1 MVDNSP
7 SVGGS
12 TTEGTVASDPS
23 SSTTSV
29 INSINR
35 PQSLQNVYRR
45 RSAFSFPRAAQPE
58 IVRAYQKDIY
68 YRDLLQTQL
77 QDVVRSLLGS
87 RILFQNA
94 DSISFLGSI
103 AYFTLSTLGGA
114 QTLGEEYVNAMMTDG
129 KTGRIVAFKRRMS
142 FIFFYVIAPF
152 LSTRLYSMA
161 RKKLILSHQQ
171 RSQALQRSQLRAAA
185 VAPKRGPEAERA
197 KENAPKATQIDRIVA
212 ILAERLPTMDSIQSS
227 TGFLAYFGAAHLAL
241 FYLGGR
247 YYKFSQRLSG
257 TEYISTIPRRPGSK
271 PPSYEV
277 LGFLLGVQLFIKMIS
292 QANGWRLSWQQ
303 RKKESAQ
310 NQIGEGE
317 VEQSPK
323 VSVKESVQ
331 IDDSQWSHKTSPP
344 SRIQKRE
351 AEQSEEVPL
360 HYPDADGLPSA
371 QDLGLDANVD
381 RSQLEAA
388 RAAAKMKAAELEA
401 IGQSVLR
408 CTLCM
413 EQREPQKGTSAVT
426 ECGHVFCWDCILG
439 WSKEKAEC
447 PLCRQSFNPSHL
459 LPIYNF

>member
-1 MVDNSP
+1 MADDNS
-7 SVGGS
+7 
-12 TTEGTVASDPS
+12 TAS
-23 SSTTSV
+23 SSSVQIAGPSNTSTS
-29 INSINR
+29 NDNR
-35 PQSLQNVYRR
+35 PQSMQNVYRR

-58 IVRAYQKDIY
+58 IVRAYQKDVY

-87 RILFQNA
+87 RVLFQNA
-94 DSISFLGSI
+94 DSISFVGSV
-103 AYFTLSTLGGA
+103 AYFALSTLGGA

-129 KTGRIVAFKRRMS
+129 KTGRIVALKRRMS

-161 RKKLILSHQQ
+161 RRKLVSSHQL
-171 RSQALQRSQLRAAA
+171 RSQALQRAQLRAAA

-197 KENAPKATQIDRIVA
+197 KENAPKATRVDRIVA
-212 ILAERLPTMDSIQSS
+212 VLAERLPTMDSIHSS
-227 TGFLAYFGAAHLAL
+227 TGILAYFGAAHLAL

-277 LGFLLGVQLFIKMIS
+277 LGFLLGVQLFIKLVS
-292 QANGWRLSWQQ
+292 QANRWRISWQQ
-303 RKKESAQ
+303 KKKADVIDE
-310 NQIGEGE
+310 EGE
-317 VEQSPK
+317 TESEQTSA
-323 VSVKESVQ
+323 VSVKETVQ

-344 SRIQKRE
+344 SRVQK
-351 AEQSEEVPL
+351 QQKKKSEEVPL
-360 HYPDADGLPSA
+360 QYPDADGLPSA
-371 QDLGLDANVD
+371 QDLGLEANVD

-388 RAAAKMKAAELEA
+388 RASAKVKAAELEA

-413 EQREPQKGTSAVT
+413 EQREPEKGTSAVT

>member
-1 MVDNSP
+1 MADDN
-7 SVGGS
+7 
-12 TTEGTVASDPS
+12 
-23 SSTTSV
+23 STTSASSREV
-29 INSINR
+29 AGPSNTSISNENR

-58 IVRAYQKDIY
+58 IVRAYQKDVY

-87 RILFQNA
+87 RVLFQNA
-94 DSISFLGSI
+94 DSISFFGSV
-103 AYFTLSTLGGA
+103 AYFALSTFGGA

-161 RKKLILSHQQ
+161 RRKLVSSHQL
-171 RSQALQRSQLRAAA
+171 RSQALQRAQLRAAA
-185 VAPKRGPEAERA
+185 VAPKRGPEAEIA
-197 KENAPKATQIDRIVA
+197 KQNAPKATRMDRIVA
-212 ILAERLPTMDSIQSS
+212 ILAERLPTMDSIHSS
-227 TGFLAYFGAAHLAL
+227 TGILAYFGAAHLAL

-257 TEYISTIPRRPGSK
+257 TEYVSTIPRRPGSK

-277 LGFLLGVQLFIKMIS
+277 LGFLLGVQLFIKLVS
-292 QANGWRLSWQQ
+292 QANRWRISWQQ
-303 RKKESAQ
+303 KKKNSLTDEKGQEES
-310 NQIGEGE
+310 
-317 VEQSPK
+317 EQTSAL
-323 VSVKESVQ
+323 SVKETVQ
-331 IDDSQWSHKTSPP
+331 IDESQWSHKTSPP
-344 SRIQKRE
+344 SRVQK
-351 AEQSEEVPL
+351 QQKKKSDEVPL
-360 HYPDADGLPSA
+360 QYPDADGLPSA
-371 QDLGLDANVD
+371 QDLGLEANVD

-388 RAAAKMKAAELEA
+388 RASAKVKAAELES
-401 IGQSVLR
+401 ISQSVLR

-413 EQREPQKGTSAVT
+413 EQREPEKGTSAVT
-426 ECGHVFCWDCILG
+426 ECGHVFCWDCIFG